1 MTRPFCGYQYF
12 YNIFTLCPWT
22 LTYFL
27 KVFPHFYWFEYIC
40 FCDLGHLL
48 NWQLSMAFLFRF
60 TNTSCFNWF
69 YCFPWLRTVVGTR
82 VRIGSQHPLR
92 VVKCDLMR
100 LSYGWER
107 KTEALCQ
114 SKFATIKIP
123 FFSNAVLRCLAY
135 IKCYSKLLI
144 TVSTD
149 ELLRAVW
156 GLEFVNSTLFTLRM
170 TLLLNVKWVI
180 MLWISAF
187 SVIVRWIVL

>member
-1 MTRPFCGYQYF
+1 MTVPTFLPCALELWPIFWKFILISTGL
-12 YNIFTLCPWT
+12 NIFAL
-22 LTYFL
+22 LTSVIFESGH
-27 KVFPHFYWFEYIC
+27 FRRHFY
-40 FCDLGHLL
+40 
-48 NWQLSMAFLFRF
+48 F
-60 TNTSCFNWF
+60 TNTSCFYWF
-69 YCFPWLRTVVGTR
+69 YCFHWLRTVVGTR
-82 VRIGSQHPLR
+82 VRIGYQHPLR